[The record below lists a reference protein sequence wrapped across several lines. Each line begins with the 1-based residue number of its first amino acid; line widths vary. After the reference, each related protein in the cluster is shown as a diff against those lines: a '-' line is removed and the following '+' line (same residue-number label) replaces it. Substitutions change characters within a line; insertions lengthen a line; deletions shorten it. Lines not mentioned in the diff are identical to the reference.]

1 MYRVLLLDGDNS
13 SRFGLRRFPWGKYG
27 FEITGE
33 ANSAHEALAKLATTA
48 YDLLVTDIRLPDM
61 DGLDFLAEVHR
72 EPQHPCTV
80 LLSSCADFEYAQ
92 RAISMGVFDYM
103 TKPLSSDVFGAL
115 LQRAGIYLSRRVP
128 VAAPV
133 EKKPEDRT
141 FTLSESEEHTVI
153 AMLLEGDRGF
163 ERALLEWDRS
173 LVDVP
178 MEQRERLIGALLD
191 RAEQELS
198 RTYPW
203 LYALEDKQAAPAA
216 FLQRAA
222 QLTQMVKRF
231 ELAQEKSLLRSICS
245 LVYQHIEEDVSLHGV
260 AAELGISSDYAGRVF
275 KRKTGLN
282 FITFVTRLKMER
294 GKELLEAGGCK
305 NYEISTRLGYS
316 NPDYFRQLF
325 KAHTG
330 MTPTE
335 YRTLCHGQVFA

>member
-27 FEITGE
+27 FELTGE

-48 YDLLVTDIRLPDM
+48 YDLLVTDVRMPDM
-61 DGLDFLAEVHR
+61 EGLDFLAEVHR
-72 EPQHPCTV
+72 DPQHPCTV
-80 LLSSCADFEYAQ
+80 LLSSCNDFEYAQ
-92 RAISMGVFDYM
+92 RAIGLGVFDYM
-103 TKPLSSDVFGAL
+103 TKPLSADFFGAL
-115 LQRAGIYLSRRVP
+115 LQRAGIYLSRRVA
-128 VAAPV
+128 VAVEDKAPEV
-133 EKKPEDRT
+133 KRSFNP
-141 FTLSESEEHTVI
+141 SESEERAI
-153 AMLLEGDRGF
+153 IEMLINGDRGF
-163 ERALLEWDRS
+163 ERALLDWDRS
-173 LVDVP
+173 MSDLPV
-178 MEQRERLIGALLD
+178 EQRERLLGALLD
-191 RAEQELS
+191 RAEREISQVF
-198 RTYPW
+198 PW
-203 LYALEDKQAAPAA
+203 LYALEDRQASPTT

-222 QLTQMVKRF
+222 QLMQLVKRF

-260 AAELGISSDYAGRVF
+260 ATELGISSDYAGRVF
-275 KRKTGLN
+275 KRKTSLN

-294 GKELLEAGGCK
+294 GKELLEEGRWK

-335 YRTLCHGQVFA
+335 YRTMCHGQVFA